1 MEVLPNLPHP
11 NSCQQFVKCSV
22 QNQALHKSAMCYI
35 RVLDRNKGGVRD
47 LEMTRQWKKNIK
59 QVVLFIEYYK
69 TVLTCRFAVYQCS
82 LII

>member
-35 RVLDRNKGGVRD
+35 RVLDRNKGGGEGCRNDTSV
-47 LEMTRQWKKNIK
+47 EEKH
-59 QVVLFIEYYK
+59 K
-69 TVLTCRFAVYQCS
+69 TSCFVH
-82 LII
+82 